1 MVQSIDLL
9 RDYGIFRNY
18 IKTDAKDFGR
28 LNLIYGWNGSGKST
42 LSSLFEQ
49 IENRQNTRYPN
60 STFSVKTFDQGTIT
74 KDNIFAN
81 NLNLKVFN
89 QSFINKNIDWNNS
102 VKSILLIAQ
111 EKIEEKKKLEE
122 LKTSLDKKTKE
133 YVRRKTAN
141 DKLTDELQKFLTDAA
156 KRTKT
161 SLQVIDTSDSRF
173 LSYNRTKLENFIT
186 SNVDLIKKQIQ
197 S

>member
-1 MVQSIDLL
+1 MVKSIDLL

-60 STFSVKTFDQGTIT
+60 STFSIKTFEQGTIT
-74 KDNIFAN
+74 KDNISAN

-122 LKTSLDKKTKE
+122 LRASFDKKNKGVCKTKNSE
-133 YVRRKTAN
+133 
-141 DKLTDELQKFLTDAA
+141 
-156 KRTKT
+156 
-161 SLQVIDTSDSRF
+161 
-173 LSYNRTKLENFIT
+173 
-186 SNVDLIKKQIQ
+186 
-197 S
+197 